1 MLTYHYQWV
10 LYRPDVFSGEFVIMG
25 FVCWFPERAVLQH
38 YLTPSIQ
45 RATQFFSNSPAYAKN
60 TLRTGLKNFDQ
71 ALYDLQAESL
81 VSHMSLADLMQRV
94 LPDNENAL
102 QLSPI
107 KQALCL
113 NPEAAYQKLI
123 KQIEKYSK
131 QPPVSLI
138 SDNDLQQSLQRAF
151 KKYEVYQY
159 LSNFQVTP
167 KNGFPLP
174 FNHAWVNGRVN
185 LYHPVSLDLKSEK
198 YAIRK
203 IKEVK
208 GEIDMLDDDIKGQ
221 EFMVHLISAP
231 PKHMKGTVQERLS
244 TTLHSTLKSSSERL
258 ERVRVSIYA
267 PEEIDTLAKQ
277 TQQQIL
283 KYLQS

>member
-221 EFMVHLISAP
+221 EFMVHLNSAP